1 VATIGLEE
9 QWERAFM
16 KHRELL
22 VALVLISI
30 RIAVGNNDAAL
41 AQLEHPNPGRFRF
54 EVATVKPN
62 PNPEPVPNIQFTLD
76 GFAARSVTISMVIH
90 QAVGIFDDRLVL
102 GGPSWIN
109 EKKFDIQAK
118 YDPSIYSN
126 LTLDQRRA
134 MLQDLLQDRFGL
146 VIHHEARDFPLYA
159 LVLASSGPKLEVAK
173 DKDIIVSPTRGVV
186 CSNGNRMGVGR
197 VEFHGCMM
205 KDLAYTLTFQAS
217 NELGRTVVDRTGL
230 TGRYNF
236 VLRWTPETNA
246 PANVQDSDAP
256 WIIGALQKE
265 LGLDLK
271 PITGP
276 LDVIVIDH
284 IEMPSAN

>member
-1 VATIGLEE
+1 MKRRKLFFGLLLIAIGVAIG
-9 QWERAFM
+9 
-16 KHRELL
+16 
-22 VALVLISI
+22 ID
-30 RIAVGNNDAAL
+30 DAAL

-90 QAVGIFDDRLVL
+90 QAVGIFDDRLVV

-109 EKKFDIQAK
+109 EKRFDIQAK
-118 YDPSIYSN
+118 YDPSTYSN

-146 VIHHEARDFPLYA
+146 VIHHELRDFPLYS
-159 LVLASSGPKLEVAK
+159 LVIAPSGPKLEAAK
-173 DKDIIVSPTRGVV
+173 ENDIVVLPTRGAV
-186 CSNGNRMGVGR
+186 CSNGSRMGVGR

-205 KDLAYTLTFQAS
+205 NDLAYTLTIQAG

-246 PANVQDSDAP
+246 VPNVQDSDAP

-284 IEMPSAN
+284 VEMPSAN